1 MKKKPEVSVKLKGD
15 PKGTKVSPVE
25 TFFVCFELKMMRCTF
40 FKSPGFEAAV
50 PCARCDLLL
59 G

>member
-40 FKSPGFEAAV
+40 FKFS
-50 PCARCDLLL
+50 RL
-59 G
+59 